1 MISVVLKL
9 IEFGLMYIGI
19 YGNNSGEGVF
29 CFLVMFFFFFLNILS
44 KLVFVFLN
52 NIISRIINLNIFIV
66 FLVFLFEII
75 LMISNIGIF
84 SGSLLI

>member
-1 MISVVLKL
+1 
-9 IEFGLMYIGI
+9 
-19 YGNNSGEGVF
+19 
-29 CFLVMFFFFFLNILS
+29 MFFFFFLNILS
-44 KLVFVFLN
+44 KMVFVFLN
-52 NIISRIINLNIFIV
+52 NIISRIINLNLFIV

>member
-1 MISVVLKL
+1 MVIIVVKVC
-9 IEFGLMYIGI
+9 F
-19 YGNNSGEGVF
+19 VF
-29 CFLVMFFFFFLNILS
+29 WLCFFFFFLNILS
-44 KLVFVFLN
+44 KMVFVFLN
-52 NIISRIINLNIFIV
+52 NIISRIINLNLFIV